1 MTKFKL
7 ILVSALLAAP
17 SLLAQVDFTL
27 MTWPEVKQA
36 LADGKT
42 TALIMNGGI
51 EQRGPQG
58 VNGAHTLIVQTL
70 GIEIAE
76 KLGNAIVA
84 PVIPF
89 SPNRASAALPG
100 TIGISNEVF
109 AQLNEEVAEEMIT
122 NGFKNIVL
130 LGDHG
135 GGQAQLDQVAKKL
148 SDKYADKGIRVVH
161 CNEFYDK
168 VATDFR

>member
-1 MTKFKL
+1 MSRFKL
-7 ILVSALLAAP
+7 TLASALLAAP
-17 SLLAQVDFTL
+17 SLFAQAKLPLVDFEL

-42 TALIMNGGI
+42 TALILNGGV

-58 VNGAHTLIVQTL
+58 VNGTHTLIVQTL
-70 GIEIAE
+70 GVEIAH

-109 AQLNEEVAEEMIT
+109 AQLNEEVAEQMIT

-135 GGQAQLDQVAKKL
+135 GTGAARSGSSETERKICRQGCPRAPLQ
-148 SDKYADKGIRVVH
+148 
-161 CNEFYDK
+161 
-168 VATDFR
+168 